1 MAHESEFLA
10 KIKKIV
16 NFFRRTDGSGFLFCV
31 CDSLP
36 YIRDAIHPKIFEEAD
51 QHGVTL
57 RDVYLS
63 SDNRD
68 NFFQRIREKAGQKPD
83 GLLILNFGELVR
95 LSDGEVLQEINY
107 ARELLIGLETPM
119 LFWLDA
125 ETVSLFANHAPDL
138 FLRRDRSLI
147 EFSPEEDAS
156 GLAAD
161 LNRIRAAIQQQESLR
176 GTLPDDVIEITLAA
190 LKRRENDIRNQMAG
204 VQRAGDAGPEGTD
217 SAEKGGIHAQTIHA
231 NNVVSGVMVTGRE
244 WDDPE
249 KALRVYREVLA
260 KGIRHL
266 PLRGID
272 LGASDPGSGKQRM
285 DLAKVYVSL
294 DTTARAALSE
304 KEKAE
309 RKKAERGEK
318 RFVFGEDRET
328 RPLGALEAAGQSRR
342 MVLLGDPGSGKSTFV
357 NHLTLCLAAHAV
369 QPGAGWLD
377 SLEGWPRSE
386 AELVPIVVILRDFV
400 RWLPDTDCKAE
411 PSLLWDFIAH
421 RLEAQRLGPAA
432 DPLHDALEEGKA
444 IVLLDGLDEIPGD
457 RAKALVKCAVETFAN
472 RYPKSR
478 FLVTCRVLSYQNPE
492 WQLENFPSFELA
504 PFDEKKIEV
513 FISAWYAELFRIGE
527 VKTEA
532 EARRLADRLRAAV
545 RRPDLWRLAPNP
557 LLLTVMALVHAHRG
571 RLPQARAMLYEETV
585 DILLWRWDEIKSAG
599 EETLPRLRELL
610 MDAGRA
616 ETDLKAMLWKL
627 AFEIHGETGDSDGE
641 GLADVREWRLLEEL
655 CHLHPKKSL
664 DWARQV
670 IDAIKM
676 RAGLLL
682 EREPG
687 VYSFPHR
694 TFQEYLAGAHL
705 STLGKF
711 VEEGCKRADEGA
723 FWREVVLLAVGRL
736 VYLVGDVDKP
746 LGLVGELCPKEAVD
760 AEPAWRKAWL
770 AGEVL
775 LEMGLNRVRDRESG
789 REFMDRVPDRLV
801 ALLRLGRLSS
811 VERVEAGN
819 VLGKLGDLRFRADAW
834 YLPDERLLGFVEVHK
849 GPFILGSDESKD
861 PDAEEK
867 EMPQHWV
874 DLPTFYMMQYPVT
887 VAQFRAFVEDSG
899 YRLDDPDGLRDI
911 DNHPAVW
918 VSWNDA
924 VAFCHWL
931 TDRLREWEETPEPL
945 ATLIREKNWR
955 ICLPSEAEWEKA
967 ARGEDGNIYPWSG
980 EAEPD
985 RANCRETGIGEVS
998 PVGCFPKGK
1007 SPFNCFDMAGNVWE
1021 WTRSLYEK
1029 FPYDPDDGRE
1039 NEDAEGPRVLR
1050 GGALLDPVEF
1060 ARCAYRDWDDTD
1072 CRDGDSGFRI
1082 VCTTNSPGLWH
1093 SG

>member
-1 MAHESEFLA
+1 MAHEAEFQK
-10 KIKKIV
+10 KIKKIIK
-16 NFFRRTDGSGFLFCV
+16 FFIRADGSGFLFCV

-51 QHGVTL
+51 QHGLTL

-125 ETVSLFANHAPDL
+125 ETASLFANHAPDL

-156 GLAAD
+156 GLAAELD
-161 LNRIRAAIQQQESLR
+161 RILAAVQQQESLR
-176 GTLPDDVIEITLAA
+176 GTLPDDVIEITLGA
-190 LKRRENDIRNQMAG
+190 LQRQENDIRHQMAG

-217 SAEKGGIHAQTIHA
+217 YAEKGGIHAHAIHA

-260 KGIRHL
+260 NGIRHL

-294 DTTARAALSE
+294 DTTARAPLSE
-304 KEKAE
+304 EEKAE
-309 RKKAERGEK
+309 REKAEREKK
-318 RFVFGEDRET
+318 RFVFGEDREN

-369 QPGAGWLD
+369 QQNAGWLD

-386 AELVPIVVILRDFV
+386 ADIVPIVVILRDFA

-432 DPLHDALEEGKA
+432 DPLHMTPWKKERPSFCWTAWMKFRGTAPRPWSSAPSRPFPD
-444 IVLLDGLDEIPGD
+444 
-457 RAKALVKCAVETFAN
+457 

-504 PFDEKKIEV
+504 PFDEKKIEA

-599 EETLPRLRELL
+599 EETMPRLRELL
-610 MDAGRA
+610 
-616 ETDLKAMLWKL
+616 
-627 AFEIHGETGDSDGE
+627 
-641 GLADVREWRLLEEL
+641 
-655 CHLHPKKSL
+655 
-664 DWARQV
+664 
-670 IDAIKM
+670 
-676 RAGLLL
+676 
-682 EREPG
+682 
-687 VYSFPHR
+687 
-694 TFQEYLAGAHL
+694 
-705 STLGKF
+705 
-711 VEEGCKRADEGA
+711 
-723 FWREVVLLAVGRL
+723 
-736 VYLVGDVDKP
+736 
-746 LGLVGELCPKEAVD
+746 
-760 AEPAWRKAWL
+760 
-770 AGEVL
+770 
-775 LEMGLNRVRDRESG
+775 
-789 REFMDRVPDRLV
+789 
-801 ALLRLGRLSS
+801 
-811 VERVEAGN
+811 
-819 VLGKLGDLRFRADAW
+819 
-834 YLPDERLLGFVEVHK
+834 
-849 GPFILGSDESKD
+849 
-861 PDAEEK
+861 
-867 EMPQHWV
+867 
-874 DLPTFYMMQYPVT
+874 
-887 VAQFRAFVEDSG
+887 
-899 YRLDDPDGLRDI
+899 
-911 DNHPAVW
+911 
-918 VSWNDA
+918 
-924 VAFCHWL
+924 
-931 TDRLREWEETPEPL
+931 
-945 ATLIREKNWR
+945 
-955 ICLPSEAEWEKA
+955 
-967 ARGEDGNIYPWSG
+967 
-980 EAEPD
+980 
-985 RANCRETGIGEVS
+985 
-998 PVGCFPKGK
+998 
-1007 SPFNCFDMAGNVWE
+1007 
-1021 WTRSLYEK
+1021 
-1029 FPYDPDDGRE
+1029 
-1039 NEDAEGPRVLR
+1039 
-1050 GGALLDPVEF
+1050 
-1060 ARCAYRDWDDTD
+1060 
-1072 CRDGDSGFRI
+1072 
-1082 VCTTNSPGLWH
+1082 
-1093 SG
+1093 